1 MTSTVPAS
9 SNLRRATISS
19 ILGSV
24 IEWYDFFLYGVV
36 AGLVFNK
43 LYFPGDDP
51 MTSVLLSYGVFA
63 VGFIAR
69 PVGGIVFGHFG
80 DTLGRKKMLIITL
93 ALMGGATVLIGLIP
107 TYDQIG
113 VLAPILLL
121 TCRIFQGI
129 GLGGEW
135 GGSVLMTYE
144 SAPPARRG
152 FFASLPQIGMSLGLV
167 SASGVIG
174 LLSWLLSDEQFM
186 SWGWRCAFL
195 LSGVFVLVG
204 SYIRTSVSETGD
216 FKEAKQ
222 KVRAR
227 ARQSL
232 PIIDM
237 LRRYPK
243 MIFACMGARMI
254 DGVFFNVFGV
264 YSLNYLTQQLHLP
277 RTSALVGIMLSALLM
292 SCFIPFWGHV
302 ADRVGKA
309 RIYGM
314 GAFLSALSVFPAFWV
329 MHSFPQ
335 HLVLVWLAI
344 IIPFGIFH
352 AAVFGTM
359 SSLFSECFDAS
370 VRYTGISFVY
380 QVAGVFA
387 GGMTPIIAAVLT
399 TVDAGNPW
407 FLCTY
412 VLCIG
417 LLSAWCARWIGRR
430 RAVGAEQGAF
440 EPATAR

>member
-1 MTSTVPAS
+1 
-9 SNLRRATISS
+9 
-19 ILGSV
+19 
-24 IEWYDFFLYGVV
+24 
-36 AGLVFNK
+36 
-43 LYFPGDDP
+43 

-93 ALMGGATVLIGLIP
+93 AMMGGATVIIGLIP
-107 TYDQIG
+107 TYQQIG
-113 VLAPILLL
+113 VMAPILLL
-121 TCRIFQGI
+121 SCRIFQGI

-144 SAPPARRG
+144 SAPPAHRG
-152 FFASLPQIGMSLGLV
+152 FYASLPQIGMSLGLV
-167 SASGVIG
+167 IASGVIG
-174 LLSWLLSDEQFM
+174 LLSWLLTEEQFM
-186 SWGWRCAFL
+186 SWGWRTAFL

-204 SYIRTSVSETGD
+204 SYIRTNVSETGD
-216 FKEAKQ
+216 FKEVKQ
-222 KVRAR
+222 KVRDR

-232 PIIDM
+232 PITNM
-237 LRRYPK
+237 LRRYPR

-277 RTSALVGIMLSALLM
+277 RTSALIGIMLSALLM

-309 RIYGM
+309 RVYAM
-314 GAFLSALSVFPAFWV
+314 GAFMSAMSVFPAFWV
-329 MHSFPQ
+329 MHSFPE

-387 GGMTPIIAAVLT
+387 GGLTPIIAALLT
-399 TVDAGNPW
+399 GIDAGNPW
-407 FLCTY
+407 FLCSY
-412 VLCIG
+412 VLFIG

-430 RAVGAEQGAF
+430 RAVGEVEYGF
-440 EPATAR
+440 EPVTVR

>member
-1 MTSTVPAS
+1 MTSTAPAS

-19 ILGSV
+19 VLGSV

-36 AGLVFNK
+36 AGLVLNK
-43 LYFPGDDP
+43 LYFPADDP
-51 MTSVLLSYGVFA
+51 LISVLLSYGVFA

-93 ALMGGATVLIGLIP
+93 ALMGGATVVIGLIP
-107 TYDQIG
+107 TYEQIG

-152 FFASLPQIGMSLGLV
+152 FYASLPQIGMSLGLV

-174 LLSWLLSDEQFM
+174 LLSWLLTDEQFM
-186 SWGWRCAFL
+186 NWGWRCAFL
-195 LSGVFVLVG
+195 LSGVFVLLG
-204 SYIRTSVSETGD
+204 SYIRTHVSETQD
-216 FKEAKQ
+216 FKQTRPKAD
-222 KVRAR
+222 AP
-227 ARQSL
+227 ARQAL
-232 PIIDM
+232 PIVLM
-237 LRRYPK
+237 LRRYPR
-243 MIFACMGARMI
+243 MILACMGARMI

-264 YSLNYLTQQLHLP
+264 YSLNYLTQALNLP

-309 RIYGM
+309 RVYGS
-314 GAFLSALSVFPAFWV
+314 GALLSALSVFPAFWV
-329 MHSFPQ
+329 MYSFPGQ
-335 HLVLVWLAI
+335 LVLVWLAI
-344 IIPFGIFH
+344 IIPFGVFH

-387 GGMTPIIAAVLT
+387 GGMTPIIAALLT
-399 TVDAGNPW
+399 GLNAGNPW
-407 FLCTY
+407 LLCSY
-412 VLCIG
+412 VLGIG
-417 LLSAWCARWIGRR
+417 LLSAWCARWIGRHQ
-430 RAVGAEQGAF
+430 AVGMAEPAF